1 MKLLTLFVTLAFS
14 TTLALCETA
23 TMDSLKGTYVFSEQG
38 GIGTNQVM
46 AGLGTMTLDG
56 KGNIVCNESIELPGL
71 NANTTCTGTYT
82 LNSDGSGTISIIH
95 TLPFDAATSDGS
107 NQDQA
112 VIVVPATITA
122 KYRFFPTSSGKE
134 LRAIRTE
141 NGVFVIANFV
151 R

>member
-1 MKLLTLFVTLAFS
+1 MKLLTLFATLAFS
-14 TTLALCETA
+14 TTVALCETA

-56 KGNIVCNESIELPGL
+56 KGNIVCNESIEMPGL

-82 LNSDGSGTISIIH
+82 INADGSGTISINHI
-95 TLPFDAATSDGS
+95 LPFDASTSDAS
-107 NQDQA
+107 NQDSA
-112 VIVVPATITA
+112 TVVPATITA
-122 KYRFFPTSSGKE
+122 KYRFFQTSSGKE

-141 NGVFVIANFV
+141 NGIFVIANFTK
-151 R
+151 

>member
-1 MKLLTLFVTLAFS
+1 MKLLTLFATLAFS
-14 TTLALCETA
+14 TAVALCETA
-23 TMDSLKGTYVFSEQG
+23 TMDSLKGTYVFTEQG

-82 LNSDGSGTISIIH
+82 LNADGSGTISVTH
-95 TLPFDAATSDGS
+95 TLPFDAVTSDGS
-107 NQDQA
+107 NQESA
-112 VIVVPATITA
+112 TAVPATITA

-141 NGVFVIANFV
+141 NGVFVIAKFTK
-151 R
+151 